1 MSFFNIVQLN
11 EFLFI
16 YLFFIGCLL
25 VLTLESLDSL
35 AFVLTVVSR
44 MKDLLSCL
52 MAIDL
57 ASTEAR
63 LAASLSKKK
72 KNNEARLASFN

>member
-44 MKDLLSCL
+44 MKDLMSCL

-72 KNNEARLASFN
+72 IMKLG